1 MTGDN
6 RRRIDNWLTFTRAFI
21 ASEIMSNTTTL
32 AITSPLS
39 DRLLAM
45 NESATIAMAKK
56 GRELSAK
63 GVDVINLSFGEPDFQ
78 TPQYIKDAA
87 KKALDDGYTFYTPV
101 PGILELRQ
109 AICDKLKRDNQLDF
123 YPNQIVV
130 STGAKQALANVILS
144 LVNPGDEVIV
154 FAPYWV
160 SYEEMVKLAE
170 GVPVPLVGTRENDY
184 KATAAQL
191 EAAITPRTKLIMYSS
206 PCNPTGA
213 VFSRDELGAI
223 AEVLA
228 RHPRV
233 YALAD
238 EIYEYINFVGE
249 HVSLAQFPAVA
260 ERVITVNGFSKGY
273 AMTGWR
279 LGYLAAR
286 QDIATACDKMQG
298 QITSGTCSITQHA
311 GVAALAGG
319 RASADEMAAAYH
331 RRRDLVLELVK
342 DIPGLD
348 TPTPSG
354 AFYIFP
360 EVSAF
365 FGRTAPDGSTIR
377 NSSDLALFILNDAHV
392 SSVSGEAFGAPE
404 CLRFST
410 AAADD
415 KLVEAFRRIKAS
427 LTKLC

>member
-1 MTGDN
+1 MSDTAAP
-6 RRRIDNWLTFTRAFI
+6 AFP
-21 ASEIMSNTTTL
+21 
-32 AITSPLS
+32 SPLS

-45 NESATIAMAKK
+45 SESATIAMAKK
-56 GRELSAK
+56 GRELAAK

-87 KKALDDGYTFYTPV
+87 TQALADGYTFYTPV
-101 PGILELRQ
+101 PGIPELRQ

-123 YPNQIVV
+123 LPSQIVV
-130 STGAKQALANVILS
+130 STGAKQALANAVLS
-144 LVNPGDEVIV
+144 LVNPEDEVIV
-154 FAPYWV
+154 FSPFWV
-160 SYEEMVKLAE
+160 SYEEMVKLAG
-170 GVPVPLVGTRENDY
+170 GVAVPLVGTREHDY

-213 VFSRDELGAI
+213 VFSREELGAI

-228 RHPRV
+228 RHPQV

-298 QITSGTCSITQHA
+298 QITSGTCSITQRA

-319 RASADEMAAAYH
+319 RVSADEMAAAYR

-365 FGRTAPDGSTIR
+365 FGRIAPDGSTIH
-377 NSSDLALFILNDAHV
+377 NSNDLALFILNDAHV
-392 SSVSGEAFGAPE
+392 SAVSGEAFGAPE
-404 CLRFST
+404 CMRFST
-410 AAADD
+410 AAADE
-415 KLVEAFRRIKAS
+415 KLVEAFRRIKVS
-427 LTKLC
+427 LAKLV

>member
-1 MTGDN
+1 MPHTA
-6 RRRIDNWLTFTRAFI
+6 TFAPV
-21 ASEIMSNTTTL
+21 
-32 AITSPLS
+32 SPLS
-39 DRLLAM
+39 ARLLAM
-45 NESATIAMAKK
+45 NESATIAMVKK
-56 GRELSAK
+56 ARELMAK

-87 KKALDDGYTFYTPV
+87 KQALDDGYTFYTPV
-101 PGILELRQ
+101 PGIPELRQ
-109 AICDKLKRDNQLDF
+109 AICDKFKRDNQLEF
-123 YPNQIVV
+123 LPNQIVV
-130 STGAKQALANVILS
+130 STGAKQALANVVLS

-170 GVPVPLVGTRENDY
+170 GIPVTLVGSLANDY
-184 KATAAQL
+184 KVTAAEL

-213 VFSRDELGAI
+213 VFSREELGEI
-223 AEVLA
+223 AAVLA
-228 RHPRV
+228 RHPQV

-249 HVSLAQFPAVA
+249 HASLANFD
-260 ERVITVNGFSKGY
+260 EIKDRVITVNGFSKGY

-286 QDIATACDKMQG
+286 QDIAAACEKMQS
-298 QITSGTCSITQHA
+298 QITSGTCSITQRA
-311 GVAALAGG
+311 GLAALRGG
-319 RASADEMAAAYH
+319 RASADEMVAAYR
-331 RRRDLVLELVK
+331 RRRDLVLDIVK
-342 DIPGLD
+342 DIPGFN

-360 EVSAF
+360 EVSAY
-365 FGRTAPDGSTIR
+365 FGRTAPDGSTLA
-377 NSSDLALFILNDAHV
+377 NSADLAIYLLNDAHV
-392 SSVSGEAFGAPE
+392 SAVSGDAFGAPE
-404 CLRFST
+404 CMRFST

-427 LTKLC
+427 LAKL

>member
-1 MTGDN
+1 MSENAT
-6 RRRIDNWLTFTRAFI
+6 LTAV
-21 ASEIMSNTTTL
+21 
-32 AITSPLS
+32 SPLS
-39 DRLLAM
+39 DRLLVM
-45 NESATIAMAKK
+45 QESATIAMAKK
-56 GRELSAK
+56 GRELAAQ

-101 PGILELRQ
+101 PGIPELRQ
-109 AICDKLKRDNQLDF
+109 AICDKLQRDNGLHF
-123 YPNQIVV
+123 LPAQIVV
-130 STGAKQALANVILS
+130 STGAKQALANAILS
-144 LVNPGDEVIV
+144 LVNPGDEVVV

-160 SYEEMVKLAE
+160 SYLEMVKLAE
-170 GVPVPLVGTRENDY
+170 GVPVPLVGTLENDY

-191 EAAITPRTKLIMYSS
+191 EAAITPRTKLLMYSS

-213 VFSRDELGAI
+213 VFSRDELAAI

-228 RHPRV
+228 RHPQV
-233 YALAD
+233 YVLAD

-249 HVSLAQFPAVA
+249 HVSLAQFEAVA
-260 ERVITVNGFSKGY
+260 DRVITVNGFSKGY

-298 QITSGTCSITQHA
+298 QITSGTCSIAQRA

-319 RASADEMAAAYH
+319 RASSDEMAAAYR
-331 RRRDLVLELVK
+331 RRRDLVLALVQ
-342 DIPGLD
+342 DIPGLN

-365 FGRTAPDGSTIR
+365 FGRTAPDGRTIH
-377 NSSDLALFILNDAHV
+377 NSSDLALFLLNDAHV

-410 AAADD
+410 AAADE

-427 LTKLC
+427 LAKL

>member
-1 MTGDN
+1 MSDPAT
-6 RRRIDNWLTFTRAFI
+6 LTAV
-21 ASEIMSNTTTL
+21 
-32 AITSPLS
+32 SPLS

-56 GRELSAK
+56 GRELAAK

-123 YPNQIVV
+123 QPNQIVV
-130 STGAKQALANVILS
+130 STGAKQALANAILS

-360 EVSAF
+360 EVSDF

-415 KLVEAFRRIKAS
+415 KLVEAFRRIKVS
-427 LTKLC
+427 LAKLF

>member
-1 MTGDN
+1 M
-6 RRRIDNWLTFTRAFI
+6 
-21 ASEIMSNTTTL
+21 SELTTL
-32 AITSPLS
+32 AAVSPLS
-39 DRLLAM
+39 NRVLNM
-45 NESATIAMAKK
+45 SESATIAMAKK
-56 GRELSAK
+56 GRELAAK

-101 PGILELRQ
+101 PGIPELRQ
-109 AICDKLKRDNQLDF
+109 AICDKFKRDNQLDF
-123 YPNQIVV
+123 QPSQIVV
-130 STGAKQALANVILS
+130 STGAKQALANAILS

-154 FAPYWV
+154 FSPYWV
-160 SYEEMVKLAE
+160 SYEEMVKLAG
-170 GVPVPLVGTRENDY
+170 GVPVALLGTRENDY
-184 KATAAQL
+184 KVTAAQL

-213 VFSRDELGAI
+213 VFSRADLGAI
-223 AEVLA
+223 ADVLA
-228 RHPRV
+228 RHPQV

-249 HVSLAQFPAVA
+249 HVSLAQFEAIA

-298 QITSGTCSITQHA
+298 QITSGTCSITQRA

-319 RASADEMAAAYH
+319 RTSSDEMAAAYR

-360 EVSAF
+360 EVAAY
-365 FGRTAPDGSTIR
+365 FGRTAPDGSSIR

-427 LTKLC
+427 LAKLT

>member
-1 MTGDN
+1 MPD
-6 RRRIDNWLTFTRAFI
+6 
-21 ASEIMSNTTTL
+21 TTTL
-32 AITSPLS
+32 APVSPLS
-39 DRLLAM
+39 HRLLAM

-56 GRELSAK
+56 ARELMAT
-63 GVDVINLSFGEPDFQ
+63 GIDVINLSFGEPDFQ

-87 KKALDDGYTFYTPV
+87 KQALDDGYTFYTPV
-101 PGILELRQ
+101 PGIPELRQ
-109 AICDKLKRDNQLDF
+109 AICDKFKRDNQLDF
-123 YPNQIVV
+123 QPNQIVV
-130 STGAKQALANVILS
+130 STGAKQALANAVLS
-144 LVNPGDEVIV
+144 LVNPGEEVIV

-170 GVPVPLVGTRENDY
+170 GVPVTLVGTLENEY
-184 KATAAQL
+184 KVTAAQL

-213 VFSRDELGAI
+213 VFSREELGEI

-228 RHPRV
+228 RHPQV

-249 HVSLAQFPAVA
+249 HASLAHFD
-260 ERVITVNGFSKGY
+260 EIKDRVITVNGFSKGY

-286 QDIATACDKMQG
+286 ADIASACEKMQS
-298 QITSGTCSITQHA
+298 QITSGTCSITQRA
-311 GVAALAGG
+311 GLAALRGG
-319 RASADEMAAAYH
+319 RASADEMVAAYR
-331 RRRDLVLELVK
+331 RRRDLVLDIVK
-342 DIPGLD
+342 DIPGFN

-360 EVSAF
+360 EVSAYF
-365 FGRTAPDGSTIR
+365 NRLAPDGSTIR
-377 NSSDLALFILNDAHV
+377 DSSDLALYLLHDAHV
-392 SSVSGEAFGAPE
+392 SAVSGDAFGAPE
-404 CLRFST
+404 CMRFST

-427 LTKLC
+427 LAKL

>member
-1 MTGDN
+1 MPD
-6 RRRIDNWLTFTRAFI
+6 
-21 ASEIMSNTTTL
+21 TTTL
-32 AITSPLS
+32 APVSPLS
-39 DRLLAM
+39 HRLLAM

-56 GRELSAK
+56 ARELMAT
-63 GVDVINLSFGEPDFQ
+63 GIDVINLSFGEPDFQ

-87 KKALDDGYTFYTPV
+87 KQALDDGYTFYTPV
-101 PGILELRQ
+101 PGIPELRQ
-109 AICDKLKRDNQLDF
+109 AVCDKFKRDNQLDF
-123 YPNQIVV
+123 QPNQIVV
-130 STGAKQALANVILS
+130 STGAKQSLANAVLS
-144 LVNPGDEVIV
+144 LVNPGEEVIV

-170 GVPVPLVGTRENDY
+170 GVPVTLVGTLENDY
-184 KATAAQL
+184 KVTAAQL

-213 VFSRDELGAI
+213 VFSREELGEI

-228 RHPRV
+228 RHPQV

-249 HVSLAQFPAVA
+249 HASLAHFDEVKD
-260 ERVITVNGFSKGY
+260 RVITVNGFSKGY

-286 QDIATACDKMQG
+286 ADIASACEKMQS
-298 QITSGTCSITQHA
+298 QITSGTCSITQRA
-311 GVAALAGG
+311 GLAALRGG
-319 RASADEMAAAYH
+319 RASADAMVAAYR
-331 RRRDLVLELVK
+331 RRRDLVLDIVK
-342 DIPGLD
+342 DIPGFN

-360 EVSAF
+360 EVSAY
-365 FGRTAPDGSTIR
+365 FGRLAPDGRTIAT
-377 NSSDLALFILNDAHV
+377 SMDLALYLLNDAHV
-392 SSVSGEAFGAPE
+392 SAVSGDAFGAPE
-404 CLRFST
+404 CMRFST

-427 LTKLC
+427 LAKL

>member
-1 MTGDN
+1 MP
-6 RRRIDNWLTFTRAFI
+6 
-21 ASEIMSNTTTL
+21 NTATL
-32 AITSPLS
+32 APVSPLS
-39 DRLLAM
+39 HRLLAM
-45 NESATIAMAKK
+45 NESATIAMVKK
-56 GRELSAK
+56 ARELMAK
-63 GVDVINLSFGEPDFQ
+63 GIDVINLSFGEPDFQ

-87 KKALDDGYTFYTPV
+87 KQALDDGYTFYTPV
-101 PGILELRQ
+101 PGIPELRQ
-109 AICDKLKRDNQLDF
+109 AICDKFKRDNQLDF
-123 YPNQIVV
+123 QPNQIVV
-130 STGAKQALANVILS
+130 STGAKQALANAVLS
-144 LVNPGDEVIV
+144 LVNPGEEVIV

-170 GVPVPLVGTRENDY
+170 GVPVTLVGTLENEY
-184 KATAAQL
+184 KVTAAQL

-213 VFSRDELGAI
+213 VFSREELGEI
-223 AEVLA
+223 AAVLA
-228 RHPRV
+228 RHPHV

-249 HVSLAQFPAVA
+249 HASLAHFDEIK

-286 QDIATACDKMQG
+286 QDIAAACEKMQS
-298 QITSGTCSITQHA
+298 QITSGTCSIAQRA
-311 GVAALAGG
+311 GLAALRGG
-319 RASADEMAAAYH
+319 RSSADEMVAAYR
-331 RRRDLVLELVK
+331 RRRDLVLDIVK
-342 DIPGLD
+342 DIPGFN

-360 EVSAF
+360 EVSAY
-365 FGRTAPDGSTIR
+365 FGRLAPDGHTIAT
-377 NSSDLALFILNDAHV
+377 SMDLALYLLNDAHV
-392 SSVSGEAFGAPE
+392 SAVSGDAFGAPE
-404 CLRFST
+404 CMRFST

-427 LTKLC
+427 LAKLV